1 MSHAALYLVAV
12 MELKKKIIDVKGKNG
27 IICFTLEFLNILDFF
42 KEKKAYTRISFLS
55 KMICDSMFYI
65 LSRV

>member
-1 MSHAALYLVAV
+1 MGIMSHAALYLVAV

-42 KEKKAYTRISFLS
+42 KEKKAYTHISFLS
-55 KMICDSMFYI
+55 KMICD
-65 LSRV
+65 